1 MLKCI
6 YGIDAH
12 YYGNKVRT
20 YLQDSTTKIAY
31 NMDWY
36 QSYSEQGT
44 STSNRWCQTVA
55 LYTVHMF
62 SRFTE
67 SKILVESTTVFQTEA
82 RSTPLY
88 SF

>member
-31 NMDWY
+31 NMD
-36 QSYSEQGT
+36 
-44 STSNRWCQTVA
+44 
-55 LYTVHMF
+55 
-62 SRFTE
+62 
-67 SKILVESTTVFQTEA
+67 
-82 RSTPLY
+82 
-88 SF
+88 